1 MIYVNTVVN
10 EFFFGEN
17 IPSGSD
23 WRQVQAEEFNSLRAS
38 GWEPT
43 EYVPPHRVSKDT
55 ITDRIFNAG
64 KLPDLISL
72 ISTLPTEQKFLWE
85 NYSWFWST
93 NQTIRGMATQIGL
106 DPDVILA
113 PDPYL

>member
-1 MIYVNTVVN
+1 MNWVNTVIN
-10 EFFFGEN
+10 NYFFGDTQP
-17 IPSGSD
+17 IGDD
-23 WRQVQAEEFNSLRAS
+23 WRSVTTEEFNALRAS

-43 EYVPPHRVSKDT
+43 EYVPPYRVSKDT

-85 NYSWFWST
+85 NYSWFWSNNET
-93 NQTIRGMATQIGL
+93 VRSMATQIGL
-106 DPDVILA
+106 NPDEILSQ
-113 PDPYL
+113 DPYI